1 MRRFLLKIL
10 ISIKL
15 FWYGLFY
22 GMENANALIQGQ
34 SSEDSDNAGIHNV
47 MKKGGAINDMLEQKV
62 TKEVEELREKHY
74 RILKEADKFD
84 TSTIVM
90 TFDADGNP
98 VFKTDRLH
106 KKTKADFMKHCPVL
120 NDENLPIRTIQDNK
134 KFEKKG
140 SILNNDETTSDL
152 SIPNGLYD
160 YDTTL
165 TINRMRTIP
174 RIFIE
179 KFATKMVVRETDREN
194 RALVDIY
201 LPSMASQFGKI
212 DAILVSNLYTMF
224 ETKNLRSDLLDFE
237 EIEWYSDKAWNSSDV
252 CLFKYDDIKPVG
264 INVFDGSFVITL
276 DCNIVSNGEY
286 LAEKYMTDEMQEKYD
301 NLEAKKDLVLFEDT
315 PALIRRD
322 EKLEEKKKKKEINL
336 ETKTFKLD
344 EDSD

>member
-1 MRRFLLKIL
+1 MRKFFLIIL
-10 ISIKL
+10 IYIKL

-22 GMENANALIQGQ
+22 GMENANSIIQSQ
-34 SSEDSDNAGIHNV
+34 SNGNSDDDGIHNV
-47 MKKGGAINDMLEQKV
+47 MRKGGAINDMLEQKV

-90 TFDADGNP
+90 TLDENGDP
-98 VFKTDRLH
+98 IFKSDRLH
-106 KKTKADFMKHCPVL
+106 KKTKADFMKHSPVL

-152 SIPNGLYD
+152 SIPNGVYD

-194 RALVDIY
+194 RALIDIY

-212 DAILVSNLYTMF
+212 DAILISNLYTMF

-237 EIEWYSDKAWNSSDV
+237 EIEWFSDKAWNSSDV

-264 INVFDGSFVITL
+264 INVFDGSFVITF
-276 DCNIVSNGEY
+276 DCNIVSNGKY

-301 NLEAKKDLVLFEDT
+301 NLEAKKDFISFEDT
-315 PALIRRD
+315 PSIMRRND
-322 EKLEEKKKKKEINL
+322 KLEEEKKKKEINL
-336 ETKTFKLD
+336 ETKTFRLD